1 MVNTRHSQSHPASN
15 NPPLPKLPTDS
26 LLATR
31 TTDALL
37 KKLSVLHTALS
48 ALPQD
53 PAVTATLKKP
63 LEGIRKELVSRV
75 LLLHK
80 ERGVKAL
87 TACCLGEILRVYAPE
102 APYTQE
108 ELRDIFQFFFRQLVV
123 GLGKGGNVQEDPW
136 YAETYHLLE
145 SLSTVKS
152 VVLVCDLP
160 SPTAEDMLVGIFT
173 DVFTIANR
181 ASTSNASSSSNT
193 ATKKVEMFLADI
205 LVALLDE
212 TSSVPSQVLE
222 IILAQFAQDSP
233 TKSSKTTPAGR
244 GGYRLAV
251 NVCTAATDRLQRHVC
266 QHFTDLLTSHSL
278 NQDSDEDSDEP
289 SSKDKGDKGL
299 SNQAMERLKTTHDLI
314 FRIHL
319 ACPGI
324 LHSVI
329 PILES
334 ELRADKVEVRVVA
347 TRTLGWMYAGF
358 LSSSKPSSSSDEAT
372 KSTTTHAQPFIG
384 PSKTAVDLYR
394 KYPSTW
400 SSWLARRVDI
410 SPLVRLACV
419 EAVPGMLV
427 GLGGVGVG
435 LDANA
440 IASTESPSASLE
452 CASLVFF
459 VNFRRLT
466 LVKPSWIRSSS
477 IQMTR
482 SDLRLVGL

>member
-1 MVNTRHSQSHPASN
+1 MVNTRHSQSHPAAN

-37 KKLSVLHTALS
+37 KKLSALHTALS

-53 PAVTATLKKP
+53 PAVTASLKKP

-123 GLGKGGNVQEDPW
+123 GLGKGGNVHEDPW

-181 ASTSNASSSSNT
+181 ASSSNTSSSSST
-193 ATKKVEMFLADI
+193 ATKKVEMFLVDI

-212 TSSVPSQVLE
+212 TSSVPAQVLE
-222 IILAQFAQDSP
+222 IILAQFAQDSS
-233 TKSSKTTPAGR
+233 TKSSRATATGR

-266 QHFTDLLTSHSL
+266 QYFTDLLTTHSL
-278 NQDSDEDSDEP
+278 HNQDSDEESDEP
-289 SSKDKGDKGL
+289 SSKDKGEKAI
-299 SNQAMERLKTTHDLI
+299 SNQAMEKLKTTHDLI

-347 TRTLGWMYAGF
+347 TKTLGGMYAGF
-358 LSSSKPSSSSDEAT
+358 LSSSTPTSSNSDETAS
-372 KSTTTHAQPFIG
+372 KSTTTHTQPFVG

-400 SSWLARRVDI
+400 TSWLARRVDV

-419 EAVPGMLV
+419 EAVPAMLL
-427 GLGGVGVG
+427 GLGGVGAG

-440 IASTESPSASLE
+440 ISNTEPPSASLE
-452 CASLVFF
+452 CTPLVT
-459 VNFRRLT
+459 V
-466 LVKPSWIRSSS
+466 I
-477 IQMTR
+477 
-482 SDLRLVGL
+482 VGD